1 MESPELSAHILQ
13 AIEVYTKG
21 TKAWFEDED
30 DAWVSAQVVS
40 NQVTD
45 SHVKLV
51 FQNDE
56 QPERVSGQKKK
67 SGTRFA
73 IGKKIDSLFSFY
85 FYQWSGTCF

>member
-13 AIEVYTKG
+13 AIEVYTEG

-56 QPERVSGQKKK
+56 QPERVSGQKREKVV
-67 SGTRFA
+67 
-73 IGKKIDSLFSFY
+73 LFSFY
-85 FYQWSGTCF
+85 FYHWSGTCF